1 MSIKLNLFL
10 LYLNTSEQVCIVS
23 RVILIQFVAAK
34 FIQSVDGAM
43 IIFPLLSILASTL
56 LLCYGYRKRNF
67 DKNFTA
73 SKIQVPMCSGKCI
86 TQN

>member
-1 MSIKLNLFL
+1 M
-10 LYLNTSEQVCIVS
+10 S

-43 IIFPLLSILASTL
+43 IIFPLLSFLASAL
-56 LLCYGYRKRNF
+56 LLCYGFGKRNF